1 MRDYSEFLDLLDG
14 NDVNPIEAA
23 NRASRFLVAM
33 SYISRDLLI
42 LEYKTALADD
52 AHDIEKAETLISAPD
67 SLKNAAMRDAYVAR
81 SPSRRDKFTHYL
93 KSKSEQEYTK
103 RLFIVFQRAHEF
115 YAQRAR
121 YG

>member
-14 NDVNPIEAA
+14 NDVNPLEAA
-23 NRASRFLVAM
+23 RRASRFLVAL
-33 SYISRDLLI
+33 SYISRDLLL

-52 AHDIEKAETLISAPD
+52 AHDIEKAEVLISAPD
-67 SLKNAAMRDAYVAR
+67 SLKNAAMRDAYVIR
-81 SPSRRDKFTHYL
+81 STTRREKYNSYL

-103 RLFIVFQRAHEF
+103 RLFILFQKAHDF